1 MLHFLRN
8 IRKKLIIQENVRK
21 YLLYAVGEILL
32 VVIGIL
38 IDLQINNWN
47 EAKKEQKREIAYLE
61 RLSENLTGDLRNLD
75 LNIEFYTQVFNYGQ
89 LALAYSEGNTIDDAA
104 NWDIL
109 VALFHSSQ
117 IWPLIPS
124 PTTYEELKSAG
135 ELSLIRSIDLRN
147 DLVFYYGGGID
158 RYNQTIGINPPY
170 RKMVR
175 GLIPTQTQNYLWE
188 HCHITDGDTQILTG
202 CDSALSEEKAKE
214 VIEFLVKQPELMS
227 ELRFYMSSIKV
238 GLDPLLEQ
246 KKLCEKML
254 REIALTLKE

>member
-1 MLHFLRN
+1 MLRFFQN
-8 IRKKLIIQENVRK
+8 IRQKLIKQENMRK
-21 YLLYAVGEILL
+21 YILYAIGEILL

-38 IDLQINNWN
+38 IALQINNWN

-175 GLIPTQTQNYLWE
+175 GLIPT
-188 HCHITDGDTQILTG
+188 
-202 CDSALSEEKAKE
+202 
-214 VIEFLVKQPELMS
+214 
-227 ELRFYMSSIKV
+227 
-238 GLDPLLEQ
+238 
-246 KKLCEKML
+246 
-254 REIALTLKE
+254 